1 MNHRIA
7 PSILS
12 ADFGRLA
19 EEVEEVLRAGA
30 DWIHVDV
37 MDGRFVPNITMGPLV
52 VEALRRRFDCELD
65 VHLMV
70 VEPERHIDAFAAAGA
85 SRITVHAEA
94 TAHVHRALQRIRQ
107 HHLPCGLALNPA
119 TGIEVLDY
127 LAEDLDLVLVMTVNP
142 GFGGQT
148 YIPAMTEKVRRV
160 RRRLQDLGRSEV
172 DVEVDGGI
180 HAGTIGEVAEAGA
193 SVFVAGSAV
202 FGERDRAQ
210 AISRLRGAL
219 ASS

>member
-1 MNHRIA
+1 MNLRLA

-12 ADFGRLA
+12 ADFARLA
-19 EEVEEVLRAGA
+19 DEVEAVLEAGA

-52 VEALRRRFDCELD
+52 VEALRRRFDCVLD

-70 VEPERHIDAFAAAGA
+70 VEPERHIDAFVKAGA

-94 TAHVHRALQRIRQ
+94 TSHIHRALQQIRG
-107 HHLPCGLALNPA
+107 HGLPAGLALNPG

-127 LAEDLDLVLVMTVNP
+127 LAKDVDLVLVMTVNP
-142 GFGGQT
+142 GFGGQA

-160 RRRLQDLGRSEV
+160 RERLNEWGRSDV
-172 DVEVDGGI
+172 DIQVDGGI
-180 HAGTIGEVAEAGA
+180 HAGTIGEVARAGA
-193 SVFVAGSAV
+193 NVFVAGSAV
-202 FGERDRAQ
+202 FGQSDRA
-210 AISRLRGAL
+210 AALSELRAAL
-219 ASS
+219 R